1 MKKIINGKRYDTDK
15 AKFIGHAEYS
25 HPRDLDYW
33 AEDLY
38 LKKTGEFF
46 IHGEGGAR
54 SRYSRQAEQNWRTGG
69 EKIRPLSL
77 KEAQEWAE
85 KYLDGD
91 KYEEIFG
98 KIEEGKSQI
107 ATWIADSIKADADQ
121 LREKGYTLADI
132 FEAGIA
138 FLKQDK

>member
-1 MKKIINGKRYDTDK
+1 MNKIINGKRYDTDT
-15 AKFIGHAEYS
+15 AKFIGHAERS
-25 HPRDLDYW
+25 HPRDINYW

-46 IHGEGGAR
+46 IHGVGGANT
-54 SRYSRQAEQNWRTGG
+54 RYAQPAEQNWRSGG

-85 KYLDGD
+85 KYLSAD

-98 KIEEGKSQI
+98 ILEEDKVQI
-107 ATWIADSIKADADQ
+107 SAWIPDSAKKEAEALQ
-121 LREKGYTLADI
+121 ENGYTLADI
-132 FEAGIA
+132 FAAGIR
-138 FLKQDK
+138 FLLQNK

>member
-1 MKKIINGKRYDTDK
+1 MKKIINGKRYDTDT
-15 AKFIGHAEYS
+15 AKFIGHAGYS
-25 HPRDLDYW
+25 HPSDLDYW
-33 AEDLY
+33 SENLY
-38 LKKTGEFF
+38 VKKTGEFF

-54 SRYSRQAEQNWRTGG
+54 SRYGRQTSQNWWSGG

-98 KIEEGKSQI
+98 KIEEDRSKYPPGS
-107 ATWIADSIKADADQ
+107 DSIKRTQALQ
-121 LREKGYTLADI
+121 EKGTHWRT
-132 FEAGIA
+132 
-138 FLKQDK
+138 FLQWRQILDK

>member
-1 MKKIINGKRYDTDK
+1 MKKIINGKRYDTDT
-15 AKFIGHAEYS
+15 AKFVGHAEHS
-25 HPRDLDYW
+25 HPRDFNYW

-46 IHGEGGAR
+46 IHGEGGANTI
-54 SRYSRQAEQNWRTGG
+54 YAQPAEQNWRTGG

-85 KYLDGD
+85 KYLDAD

-98 KIEEGKSQI
+98 KIEEDKVQI
-107 ATWIADSIKADADQ
+107 SAWIPDSVKTDAEALQ
-121 LREKGYTLADI
+121 EKGYTLADI
-132 FEAGIA
+132 FTAGVR
-138 FLKQDK
+138 FLDK